1 MKRGRLPLT
10 ALRSFE
16 SAGRHLSFSRAAE
29 ELFVSQAAISRQ
41 IRELEET
48 LKTTLFDRLH
58 RKVALTEAGFHLL
71 RQLTS
76 SFDAIDAALSEIVA
90 SANVRSV
97 TVSVEPSIASEWLV
111 PRLDAFRKLHSDIDI
126 LVDAD
131 PRIIDF
137 HADKADLA
145 IRYSPKT
152 TSWPDVESEM
162 LAPVFDTPLLS
173 PELLKSG
180 PPLDSPDDLRRYP
193 LVHEETRYYW
203 DEWFKAAGGLD
214 RAGLARGPLMMDMT
228 LVLQAARRGHG
239 VALGCLLL
247 AQEDIINGTLV
258 RPFRTRIPAGA
269 CWLVARDLKAMSES
283 ARIFSDWLRSEFA
296 VSRERM
302 AELDEAA

>member
-41 IRELEET
+41 IRELEAT
-48 LKTTLFDRLH
+48 LKTPLFDRLH
-58 RKVALTEAGFHLL
+58 RKVVLTDAGRHLL

-76 SFDAIDAALSEIVA
+76 SFDAIDAALSEITA
-90 SANVRSV
+90 NTSATTV

-111 PRLDAFRKLHSDIDI
+111 PRLDEFRRLHPDIDVM
-126 LVDAD
+126 VDAD

-145 IRYSPKT
+145 IRYSATK
-152 TSWPDVESEM
+152 TSWPGTDAEM
-162 LAPVFDTPLLS
+162 LAAVFDTPLLS
-173 PELLKSG
+173 PDLLKSG
-180 PPLDSPDDLRRYP
+180 PKLASPDDLRRYP

-203 DEWFKAAGGLD
+203 DEWFKAAGGQESN
-214 RAGLARGPLMMDMT
+214 GIARGPLMMDMS

-247 AQEDIINGTLV
+247 AQEDIANGTLV
-258 RPFRTRIPAGA
+258 RPFETRVPAGA
-269 CWLVARDLKAMSES
+269 CWLVARNLKALSEP
-283 ARIFSDWLRSEFA
+283 AERFADWLRLEFA
-296 VSRERM
+296 KSRATM
-302 AELDEAA
+302 ADLPEVT

>member
-41 IRELEET
+41 IRELEDT
-48 LKTTLFDRLH
+48 LKTPLFDRLH
-58 RKVALTEAGFHLL
+58 RKVVLTEAGHHLL

-76 SFDAIDAALSEIVA
+76 SFDMMDAALTEITA
-90 SANVRSV
+90 SASVATV

-111 PRLDAFRKLHSDIDI
+111 PRLGAFRKLHPDIDI

-145 IRYSPKT
+145 IRYSATK
-152 TSWPDVESEM
+152 TSWPGTDVEM
-162 LAPVFDTPLLS
+162 LAPVFDTPLIS

-180 PPLDSPDDLRRYP
+180 PPLQSPDDLRRYP
-193 LVHEETRYYW
+193 LVHEETRFYW

-214 RAGLARGPLMMDMT
+214 RPGLARGPLMMDMS

-247 AQEDIINGTLV
+247 AQEDIANGTLV
-258 RPFRTRIPAGA
+258 RPFKTRIPAGA
-269 CWLVARDLKAMSES
+269 CWLVARDLKALSEP
-283 ARIFSDWLRSEFA
+283 AGALRGLGA
-296 VSRERM
+296 VGIR
-302 AELDEAA
+302 AESGQDG

>member
-10 ALRSFE
+10 ALRSFK

-41 IRELEET
+41 IRELEAT
-48 LKTTLFDRLH
+48 LRTPLFDRLH
-58 RKVALTEAGFHLL
+58 RRVVLTDAGHHLL
-71 RQLTS
+71 RQLTT
-76 SFDAIDAALSEIVA
+76 SFDAIDAALSETTANTSA
-90 SANVRSV
+90 STV

-111 PRLDAFRKLHSDIDI
+111 PRLDAFRKLHPDIDI

-131 PRIIDF
+131 PRVIDF

-145 IRYSPKT
+145 IRYSASK
-152 TSWPDVESEM
+152 TSWPGADAEM

-173 PELLKSG
+173 PDLLKSG
-180 PPLDSPDDLRRYP
+180 PPLTSPDDLRRYP

-203 DEWFKAAGGLD
+203 DEWFRAAGGHESK
-214 RAGLARGPLMMDMT
+214 GLARGPLMMDMS

-247 AQEDIINGTLV
+247 AQEDIANGTLV
-258 RPFRTRIPAGA
+258 RPFQTRIPAGA
-269 CWLVARDLKAMSES
+269 CWLVARNLKALNAPAERF
-283 ARIFSDWLRSEFA
+283 ADWVRSEFGK
-296 VSRERM
+296 SRAMM
-302 AELDEAA
+302 ADLTEVA